1 MPDSECRLKEK
12 IKAIKKLHWS
22 YYIKYATIDASIAP
36 TIITTRKMDTILI
49 VFSFILLHLSIIIN
63 ENKHKIK
70 NLTYNS
76 LGDKMKLK
84 IKKDK
89 LLGQKRMYLF
99 LFAIMIVG
107 LMIGLIFPMVL
118 SNENQELLKT
128 SISTFFNNVMN
139 HEINYQNGLQN
150 ALLSNALFL
159 IGVWLLGISVIGLPI
174 VVFLL
179 FYKSFVFGFSIS
191 SILSVY
197 GIKGFP
203 AMITYIF
210 PGTVLS
216 LITTLL
222 LSFYSIS
229 FSIKLFRYLFLKE
242 NLNFKKIMSKYIKIF
257 AICLV
262 SYLIV
267 SLLDVYFSPIF
278 MNLFTFLLK

>member
-1 MPDSECRLKEK
+1 
-12 IKAIKKLHWS
+12 
-22 YYIKYATIDASIAP
+22 
-36 TIITTRKMDTILI
+36 
-49 VFSFILLHLSIIIN
+49 
-63 ENKHKIK
+63 
-70 NLTYNS
+70 
-76 LGDKMKLK
+76 
-84 IKKDK
+84 
-89 LLGQKRMYLF
+89 MYLF

-150 ALLSNALFL
+150 ALLSNTLFL